1 MPICAFVF
9 MRMLP
14 SQPTTPPTINVTIQY
29 MLSSSIFVRRSFGI
43 AWDPTDSTRTAG
55 TSGARHPDAVALD
68 AAVKLAAVLVLLEEG
83 GEVLKEHHFAFGPRG
98 SIASERHRN
107 SQSLFVGF
115 LVVKLAVFRHS
126 RFVPKLSIG
135 VHSIG
140 SPTKG
145 RGFRSA
151 PAHNTHVHS
160 AWAVAIEKNRQMAS
174 HGSDQRWC
182 MGDPPRAEV

>member
-1 MPICAFVF
+1 MRQSITVRVPI
-9 MRMLP
+9 
-14 SQPTTPPTINVTIQY
+14 N
-29 MLSSSIFVRRSFGI
+29 G
-43 AWDPTDSTRTAG
+43 RTAR
-55 TSGARHPDAVALD
+55 TRHPDPVAID
-68 AAVKLAAVLVLLEEG
+68 AAIKLAAVLVLSEEG
-83 GEVLKEHHFAFGPRG
+83 GEILKEHHFPFGPRG

-115 LVVKLAVFRHS
+115 LVVKLALFRHS

-140 SPTKG
+140 SPTEG

-160 AWAVAIEKNRQMAS
+160 AWAAAIEKNRQMAS
-174 HGSDQRWC
+174 HGSDQRWR
-182 MGDPPRAEV
+182 MG